1 MARIT
6 DVEIGDVR
14 CFEGAQSA
22 RTRRITLLVGENGA
36 GKSTFLG
43 CYRTLAKLSN
53 LHDLAEDNHF
63 DEPPFQMGGF
73 DSIARAG
80 KTSFTLGGRFA
91 EHCHDRVA
99 FTFQAVG
106 GRPVDRGMALRFRG
120 TGDSLRD
127 LHVTAPA
134 VPDVL
139 MRLQSAGFSFDLLP
153 GEVSFRSVST
163 WLSRYVRDGYL
174 PFAGDLKRFREA
186 RGRTDAKGAA
196 AGFLRLVSLLQKD
209 LPFPEADALRVA
221 AADPSLPPR
230 QRHYDAAPD
239 HLTTGDEGELRAFL
253 AAIGKNVGLWRAVH
267 VDRRLDEPR
276 AQVFVDTS
284 SGRFNLLD
292 VGYGVHSLMVIF
304 GFIYRSAPETVLL
317 LQQPEIHVHPR
328 AQAAL
333 AQWMAESGRSFVI
346 ETHSDHFIDRFRI
359 CVMKGTLAPDEL
371 SIVYF
376 EPSADG
382 LQSRMHSIS
391 VDSLGNLEGAPDGYR
406 AFFLE
411 ETRSLLGF

>member
-80 KTSFTLGGRFA
+80 KTSFTLGGRFT

-99 FTFQAVG
+99 FTFQAVN
-106 GRPVDRGMALRFRG
+106 GRPIDRGMDLRFHGRS
-120 TGDSLRD
+120 DVPQY
-127 LHVTAPA
+127 LHVTTRAT
-134 VPDVL
+134 PDVL
-139 MRLQSAGFSFDLLP
+139 LRLQSAGFSFDLLP
-153 GEVSFRSVST
+153 GEVSFDSVST
-163 WLSRYVRDGYL
+163 WLSRYVRYGYL
-174 PFAGDLKRFREA
+174 PFDGNPKKLRKA
-186 RGRTDAKGAA
+186 RGQTNAA
-196 AGFLRLVSLLQKD
+196 SEAGFAKFVSWLTKDFRFPSDGALR
-209 LPFPEADALRVA
+209 ADALE
-221 AADPSLPPR
+221 PTLPPR
-230 QRHYDAAPD
+230 RRQYDAAPD
-239 HLTTGDEGELRAFL
+239 HLAASDEGKLVAFL
-253 AAIGKNVGLWRAVH
+253 GDTGEKLGLWSGVH
-267 VDRRLDEPR
+267 VKRRLDKLG
-276 AQVFVDTS
+276 AQVFVDTPN
-284 SGRFNLLD
+284 GRFNLLD

-317 LQQPEIHVHPR
+317 LQQPELHVHPR

-346 ETHSDHFIDRFRI
+346 ETHSDHFVDRFRI
-359 CVMKGTLAPDEL
+359 CVMKGALAPDEL
-371 SIVYF
+371 SIIYF
-376 EPSADG
+376 EPTADG
-382 LQSRMHSIS
+382 TRSRMHSIA
-391 VDSLGNLEGAPDGYR
+391 VDSQGNFEGAPDGYR

>member
-53 LHDLAEDNHF
+53 LRDLAEDNHF
-63 DEPPFQMGGF
+63 DEAPFQMGRF

-80 KTSFTLGGRFA
+80 KTSFTLGGGFA

-106 GRPVDRGMALRFRG
+106 GRPVDRGMELRFQGR
-120 TGDSLRD
+120 GDSLRD

-186 RGRTDAKGAA
+186 RGRTVAESAA

-230 QRHYDAAPD
+230 QRRYDAAPD
-239 HLTTGDEGELRAFL
+239 HLTTGDEGELLAFL
-253 AAIGKNVGLWRAVH
+253 AAIGKNIGLWRAVH
-267 VDRRLDEPR
+267 VDRRLDEPC

-346 ETHSDHFIDRFRI
+346 ETHSDHFVDRFRI

-371 SIVYF
+371 SIIYF
-376 EPSADG
+376 EPTADG
-382 LQSRMHSIS
+382 TRSRMHSIS
-391 VDSLGNLEGAPDGYR
+391 VDSQGNFEGAPDGYR

>member
-6 DVEIGDVR
+6 NIEIGDVR
-14 CFEGAQSA
+14 CFEGTQSA

-80 KTSFTLGGRFA
+80 KTSFTVGGRFA

-106 GRPVDRGMALRFRG
+106 GRPVDRGMELRFQGR
-120 TGDSLRD
+120 DDFLRN

-134 VPDVL
+134 EPDVL

-186 RGRTDAKGAA
+186 RGRTDAESAA

-221 AADPSLPPR
+221 AAGPLLPPR
-230 QRHYDAAPD
+230 LRHYDGLPD
-239 HLTTGDEGELRAFL
+239 HLTAGDEGGLLAFL
-253 AAIGKNVGLWRAVH
+253 AAIGESLGLWRAVQ
-267 VDRRLDEPR
+267 VDRGPDGRS
-276 AQVFVDTS
+276 AQVLVDTP
-284 SGRFNLLD
+284 SGRFNLLE
-292 VGYGVHSLMVIF
+292 VGYGVHSLAAIF
-304 GFIYRSAPETVLL
+304 SFIYRSAPETVLL

-333 AQWMAESGRSFVI
+333 TQWMAESGRSFVI
-346 ETHSDHFIDRFRI
+346 ETHSDHFVDRFRI
-359 CVMKGTLAPDEL
+359 CGQHVAAGRGDPPRFARPN
-371 SIVYF
+371 
-376 EPSADG
+376 
-382 LQSRMHSIS
+382 
-391 VDSLGNLEGAPDGYR
+391 GNSQKCQGYR
-406 AFFLE
+406 V
-411 ETRSLLGF
+411 